1 MKISVLGSGG
11 WGTALAILSYNCSHK
26 TVLWG
31 KFEEEVKT
39 IKTTLEN
46 PLLKGVEI
54 PESINVTSEI
64 KKIKNSDIVI
74 IATPSFAVEETA
86 QMIGKY
92 IDNKTIV
99 VSVAKGFEKDTLKR
113 FSQVIKDELPNN
125 PVVVLSGPSH
135 AEEVGRKIPTSIVA
149 ASEDLDAATAVQ
161 EALSNKYFRIYTNT
175 DVVGVEVGAALK
187 NVIAVAAGVITGMK
201 LGDNTTAALMTRGLA
216 EMATLGEALGGNR
229 ATFAGLSGIGDL
241 VVTCTSEHSRNRAF
255 GKLVGK
261 GISVEEA
268 KRAVGTVEGYFAT
281 KAAKLLADKH
291 GVEMPIVSECYNILY
306 KGNNAKDSLISLMT
320 RDKKQENL

>member
-11 WGTALAILSYNCSHK
+11 WGTALSILSYNCSHK

-31 KFEEEVKT
+31 KFQDEIET

-54 PESINVTSEI
+54 PENIVITSEI

-74 IATPSFAVEETA
+74 IATPSFAVKETA
-86 QMIGKY
+86 QMISKY
-92 IDNKTIV
+92 IDNKAII
-99 VSVAKGFEKDTLKR
+99 VSVSKGFEKETLKR
-113 FSQVIKDELPNN
+113 FSQIIKDELPNN

-149 ASEDLDAATAVQ
+149 ASEDLDAATTVQ

-175 DVVGVEVGAALK
+175 DVIGVEVGAALK
-187 NVIAVAAGVITGMK
+187 NVIAVAAGIIKGMK
-201 LGDNTTAALMTRGLA
+201 LGDNTLAALVTRGLA
-216 EMATLGEALGGNR
+216 EMSLLGEALGGNR
-229 ATFAGLSGIGDL
+229 ATFSGLSGIGDL
-241 VVTCTSEHSRNRAF
+241 IVTCTSEHSRNNAF
-255 GKLVGK
+255 GKLIGK

-281 KAAKLLADKH
+281 EAAQLLAEKT
-291 GVEMPIVSECYNILY
+291 GVEMPIVNECYNILY
-306 KGNNAKDSLISLMT
+306 NGKNAKDSLINLMN
-320 RDKKQENL
+320 RDKKQENF

>member
-11 WGTALAILSYNCSHK
+11 WGTAIAILSYNCSHK

-31 KFEEEVKT
+31 KFESEIET
-39 IKTTLEN
+39 IKNAQEN

-54 PESINVTSEI
+54 PNGIEITSDFESVLD
-64 KKIKNSDIVI
+64 SDIIV

-86 QMIGKY
+86 LMLKDKVLKDSI
-92 IDNKTIV
+92 I
-99 VSVAKGFEKDTLKR
+99 VSVAKGFEKKTLKR
-113 FSQVIKDELPNN
+113 FTEIIKECLPNN
-125 PVVVLSGPSH
+125 PVVALSGPSH

-149 ASEDLDAATAVQ
+149 ASEDFEAATVVQ
-161 EALSNKYFRIYTNT
+161 EALSNKYFRIYTNA

-187 NVIAVAAGVITGMK
+187 NVIAVAAGIIKGMK
-201 LGDNTTAALMTRGLA
+201 LGDNTLAALITRGLA
-216 EMATLGEALGGNR
+216 EMSTLGEALGGNR
-229 ATFAGLSGIGDL
+229 STFSGLSGIGDL
-241 VVTCTSEHSRNRAF
+241 IVTCTSEHSRNNAF

-268 KRAVGTVEGYFAT
+268 KRAVGTVEGFFAT
-281 KAAKLLADKH
+281 EAAKKLADKYK
-291 GVEMPIVSECYNILY
+291 VEMPIINECYAILY
-306 KGNNAKDSLISLMT
+306 ENKSARESIANLMS

>member
-11 WGTALAILSYNCSHK
+11 WGTAIAILSYNCSHK

-31 KFEEEVKT
+31 KFESEIET
-39 IKTTLEN
+39 IKNAQEN

-54 PESINVTSEI
+54 PNGIEITSDFESVLG
-64 KKIKNSDIVI
+64 SDIIV

-86 QMIGKY
+86 LMLKDKVLKDSI
-92 IDNKTIV
+92 I
-99 VSVAKGFEKDTLKR
+99 VSVAKGFEKKTLKR
-113 FSQVIKDELPNN
+113 FTEIIKECLPNN
-125 PVVVLSGPSH
+125 PVVALSGPSH

-149 ASEDLDAATAVQ
+149 ASEDFEAATVVQ
-161 EALSNKYFRIYTNT
+161 EALSNKYFRIYTNA

-187 NVIAVAAGVITGMK
+187 NVIAVAAGIIKGMK
-201 LGDNTTAALMTRGLA
+201 LGDNTLAALITRGLA
-216 EMATLGEALGGNR
+216 EMSTLGEALGGNR
-229 ATFAGLSGIGDL
+229 STFSGLSGIGDL
-241 VVTCTSEHSRNRAF
+241 IVTCTSEHSRNNAF

-268 KRAVGTVEGYFAT
+268 KRAVGTVEGFFAT
-281 KAAKLLADKH
+281 EAAKKLADKYQ
-291 GVEMPIVSECYNILY
+291 VEMPIINECYAILY
-306 KGNNAKDSLISLMT
+306 ENKSARESIANLMS

>member
-1 MKISVLGSGG
+1 MKMSVLGSGG
-11 WGTALAILSYNCSHK
+11 WGTALSILSYNCSHK

-31 KFEEEVKT
+31 KFQDEIET

-54 PESINVTSEI
+54 PENIVITSEI

-74 IATPSFAVEETA
+74 IATPSFAVKETA
-86 QMIGKY
+86 QMISKY
-92 IDNKTIV
+92 IDNKAII
-99 VSVAKGFEKDTLKR
+99 VSVSKGFEKETLKR

-175 DVVGVEVGAALK
+175 DVIGVEVGAALK
-187 NVIAVAAGVITGMK
+187 NVIAVAAGIIKGMK
-201 LGDNTTAALMTRGLA
+201 LGDNTLAALVTRGLA
-216 EMATLGEALGGNR
+216 EMSLLGEALGGNR
-229 ATFAGLSGIGDL
+229 ATFSGLSGIGDL
-241 VVTCTSEHSRNRAF
+241 IVTCTSEHSRNNAF
-255 GKLVGK
+255 GKLIGK

-268 KRAVGTVEGYFAT
+268 K
-281 KAAKLLADKH
+281 
-291 GVEMPIVSECYNILY
+291 
-306 KGNNAKDSLISLMT
+306 
-320 RDKKQENL
+320 